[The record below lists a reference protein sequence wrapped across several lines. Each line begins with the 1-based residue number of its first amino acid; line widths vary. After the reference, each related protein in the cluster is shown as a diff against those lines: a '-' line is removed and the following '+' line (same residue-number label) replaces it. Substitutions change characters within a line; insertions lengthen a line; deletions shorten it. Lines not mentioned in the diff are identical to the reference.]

1 MLLALRPS
9 FVPWERLRA
18 LLPFAVLAASGALVF
33 AWLCDAVGDHDGITA
48 VDGPVAAWFA
58 AHRSVSLG
66 HDGLLAAKATSPAV
80 LVGLTLV
87 GAALL
92 WWRGHRRGSVLLAGS
107 VALAYAAGAAA
118 KLGEHRARPV
128 APVNLAPEGEPSFP
142 SGHVLVVATIVGVL
156 LVLAWDRMSTAVRV
170 LASLGGAAVVVLV
183 ALDRLVVGAHWLTDV
198 VGALAL
204 ASVVVA
210 LAAVAHRLTGTDPA

>member
-18 LLPFAVLAASGALVF
+18 LLPFAVLASSGALVF
-33 AWLCDAVGDHDGITA
+33 AWLADAVGDHDGITV
-48 VDGPVAAWFA
+48 VDRPVAAWFA
-58 AHRSVSLG
+58 AHRSLALG

-107 VALAYAAGAAA
+107 VAVAYAAGAAA

-156 LVLAWDRMSTAVRV
+156 LVLAWDRMSTAMRV
-170 LASLGGAAVVVLV
+170 LASLSGAAVVVLV

-204 ASVVVA
+204 ASIVVA
-210 LAAVAHRLTGTDPA
+210 LAAVALRLTEPDRT